1 VIRAPI
7 DGVIGNRAVQVG
19 DYVQTGQRLASLV
32 PLDEVYVTAN
42 FKETQLVRL
51 KPGQPVSIAA
61 DALPEH
67 DIHGTVE
74 SFSPASGAVFSLLP
88 PDNATGNFTKIVQR
102 LPVRIHVPAEVARE
116 GLLRPGMSVVVS
128 VNTKNTTVAD
138 RGAAA
143 QATTSR

>member
-1 VIRAPI
+1 
-7 DGVIGNRAVQVG
+7 VQVG

-32 PLDEVYVTAN
+32 PLDDVYVSAN
-42 FKETQLVRL
+42 FKETQLAHLR
-51 KPGQPVSIAA
+51 PGQPVSIAV

-67 DIHGTVE
+67 SIKGTVE

-102 LPVRIHVPAEVARE
+102 LPVRIRVPATVARE

-128 VNTKNTTVAD
+128 VNTKAGAVSDTSTTA
-138 RGAAA
+138 RSA
-143 QATTSR
+143 SR